1 MIFITVGTQRFQ
13 FNRLLKAVDK
23 LIEEK
28 EYYLISNVEIVYKD
42 KLKEIEGNVINNVY
56 SLLDSEIGEKK
67 YIVVNNIC
75 RLRRRLPRI
84 DFTWEPEL
92 ISSLVNGKKYK
103 RVKRVYYDYVGGTDR
118 VILVKDNSSIERFD
132 ELVKYIIM
140 NEYNGVKHIDYIYKF
155 LVDQGVIYNNE
166 KNRSLPY
173 EILTSELFEI
183 DEMGRFK
190 IRE

>member
-1 MIFITVGTQRFQ
+1 M
-13 FNRLLKAVDK
+13 
-23 LIEEK
+23 
-28 EYYLISNVEIVYKD
+28 
-42 KLKEIEGNVINNVY
+42 
-56 SLLDSEIGEKK
+56 
-67 YIVVNNIC
+67 VNNIS

-92 ISSLVNGKKYK
+92 ISSLVNGNKYK

-118 VILVKDNSSIERFD
+118 VILVKDSSSIERFD
-132 ELVKYIIM
+132 ELVKHIIT
-140 NEYNGVKHIDYIYKF
+140 NEYNGVKHIDHICKF

-190 IRE
+190 IKE